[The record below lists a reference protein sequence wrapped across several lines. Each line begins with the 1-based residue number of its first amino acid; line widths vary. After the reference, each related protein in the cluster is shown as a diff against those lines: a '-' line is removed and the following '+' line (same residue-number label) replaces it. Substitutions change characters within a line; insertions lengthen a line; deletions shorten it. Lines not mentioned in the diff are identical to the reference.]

1 MIEDLDGAL
10 SESARRRH
18 FAVLSAATAAVS
30 LVFFVVLIAPP
41 KLFGEAPEA
50 ASPSP
55 SARAS
60 FLMTA
65 RSSPLTNLPL
75 DLTRSSVCPNGSL
88 LTPPY
93 RLVVEAETGRILAGV
108 FDGNSVPHLVTLQAD
123 AGTGKV
129 TVTCATEMEEV
140 VTGDMFDATQT
151 WEFDVR

>member
-1 MIEDLDGAL
+1 VIEDLDGAL
-10 SESARRRH
+10 SESTRRRH

-30 LVFFVVLIAPP
+30 LVLFVVLVAPP
-41 KLFGEAPEA
+41 THFGEAPQA
-50 ASPSP
+50 APSA

-75 DLTRSSVCPNGSL
+75 DLTRPSVCPNGSL

-93 RLVVEAETGRILAGV
+93 LLVVEAETGRILAGV
-108 FDGNSVPHLVTLQAD
+108 FDGNSFPHLVTLQED

-129 TVTCATEMEEV
+129 TVTCATETGEV
-140 VTGDMFDATQT
+140 VTGDMFDTTQT